1 MRLRVFSKNDIERPW
16 HRANDSDDRNDKAR
30 RAYEA
35 LMTVT
40 LRKPDS
46 EDYQNFSKEVKERA
60 KSEYGDDFNYDQE
73 EVALAP

>member
-1 MRLRVFSKNDIERPW
+1 MRAFSKNDIERPW
-16 HRANDSDDRNDKAR
+16 HRANDSEDRNDKAR

-73 EVALAP
+73 EVRDQA